1 MPRLRDPRT
10 GRWMSLKQRV
20 YNRLLIERAAR
31 IAGVRMTA
39 WRPGERPVI
48 RVPVNREVRP

>member
-1 MPRLRDPRT
+1 
-10 GRWMSLKQRV
+10 MSLKQRV
-20 YNRLLIERAAR
+20 YNRLMVERAAR
-31 IAGVRMTA
+31 MAGVRITE